1 VTALGRLAERARRLR
16 YDDRGTALVEF
27 FWLAVL
33 LMVPLIYV
41 VVTVVTVQ
49 RSAFAVTQAAQ
60 QAARA
65 YATAGSDALGRQR
78 AQLAA
83 QLAMH
88 DQGVDGPAGPVID
101 CGGCTYAPGSSYTAT
116 VVTHVRLPLVPAWL
130 CGRICAA
137 GITLS
142 AHHTARLGCFIG
154 TGGVAAGGPCP

>member
-1 VTALGRLAERARRLR
+1 VTGGHSVAVVLRRFR
-16 YDDRGTALVEF
+16 YDDAGTAAVEF

-33 LMVPLIYV
+33 LMVPLVYV
-41 VVTVVTVQ
+41 VITVVTVQ

-65 YATAGSDALGRQR
+65 YATAGSDDLGRQR

-83 QLAMH
+83 QIAMH
-88 DQGVDGPAGPVID
+88 DRDVTGPAAPVID

-116 VVTHVRLPLVPAWL
+116 VTTHVRLPLVPSWL
-130 CGRICAA
+130 CGRICGA

-154 TGGVAAGGPCP
+154 TGAVAAGGPCP

>member
-1 VTALGRLAERARRLR
+1 MTGPGTVAERLRRIR
-16 YDDRGTALVEF
+16 YGDEGTALVEF

-83 QLAMH
+83 GIAMR
-88 DQGVDGPAGPVID
+88 DQGVTGPTAPVID

-116 VVTHVRLPLVPAWL
+116 VLTHVRLPLVPSWL

-137 GITLS
+137 GVTLS

-154 TGGVAAGGPCP
+154 TGAATAAGPCP